1 MQDPDLKL
9 YIYVTNI
16 AVEGTVSQ
24 NFDRGLSSFYK
35 KSRKNILKRLIKSY
49 PFFNIK

>member
-1 MQDPDLKL
+1 MQDPELKL

-24 NFDRGLSSFYK
+24 NFDRGPSSFYK
-35 KSRKNILKRLIKSY
+35 KSRKNILKKINKKL
-49 PFFNIK
+49 PVF